1 MLQDIIA
8 PYITLLLVGENN
20 VFQKYSEYLLRVA
33 EEKLEMKKEYYSA
46 KLNILKEAKQKDS
59 FENKMLDMA
68 AENNKIL
75 NNIHSKLNMILE
87 KLENRQLLFIKYNI
101 LQTTTC

>member
-1 MLQDIIA
+1 MRQVII
-8 PYITLLLVGENN
+8 PVNYVTLLLVGENN
-20 VFQKYSEYLLRVA
+20 VFERYSEHLLRVA

-68 AENNKIL
+68 EENNRIL
-75 NNIHSKLNMILE
+75 NNIHTKLNMILE
-87 KLENRQLLFIKYNI
+87 KLENK
-101 LQTTTC
+101 